1 MKKELAQSSVPV
13 LRKIQKT
20 VQNHPKMANGK
31 MTIQQK
37 DKNKDILYLIRE
49 VRRHEMT
56 NLNLTPIQTQ
66 LKPKVHPN
74 LVNVVDPRPQERGSN

>member
-1 MKKELAQSSVPV
+1 MKKELAQSSVLV

-37 DKNKDILYLIRE
+37 DKNKDQSIKK
-49 VRRHEMT
+49 
-56 NLNLTPIQTQ
+56 TPS
-66 LKPKVHPN
+66 KS
-74 LVNVVDPRPQERGSN
+74 DPRKL